1 MGWAGWSTVYTPV
14 GYILKA
20 DNILSHLR
28 KLIHEASTLSSDVT
42 LLENSSVTQI
52 DRSWLMISS
61 FLQRDL
67 GQTAFWGQR

>member
-14 GYILKA
+14 GYILKVSSDLSGSYPLKGISFTFQA

-52 DRSWLMISS
+52 DR
-61 FLQRDL
+61 
-67 GQTAFWGQR
+67 